1 MANQEPEIWIGYT
14 KNGRNYL
21 DKQAKALNTEQQTR
35 YLSEFYMLRFSVR
48 ERVMLRWLWCQR
60 PVIQICEVMTANAQR
75 CIFPLEV
82 HFEDIETSH
91 ALSAALLRPGLLR
104 ESGRMFHETGS
115 FDVENTEASPK
126 RKVLCIGHVVDKRYL
141 VWPLALSFAI
151 ATVVA
156 VIAGIATRSV
166 SSGAELGG
174 FIGVGVVL
182 SWSYILWLLG

>member
-1 MANQEPEIWIGYT
+1 
-14 KNGRNYL
+14 
-21 DKQAKALNTEQQTR
+21 
-35 YLSEFYMLRFSVR
+35 
-48 ERVMLRWLWCQR
+48 
-60 PVIQICEVMTANAQR
+60 
-75 CIFPLEV
+75 LEV
-82 HFEDIETSH
+82 HFENIETSH

-104 ESGRMFHETGS
+104 ESGRMFHETGW
-115 FDVENTEASPK
+115 FDVEDTEASPK

-156 VIAGIATRSV
+156 VSAGVATHSV

>member
-1 MANQEPEIWIGYT
+1 
-14 KNGRNYL
+14 
-21 DKQAKALNTEQQTR
+21 
-35 YLSEFYMLRFSVR
+35 
-48 ERVMLRWLWCQR
+48 
-60 PVIQICEVMTANAQR
+60 
-75 CIFPLEV
+75 LEV

-115 FDVENTEASPK
+115 FDVGNTEASSK
-126 RKVLCIGHVVDKRYL
+126 RKVLCIGHVVDKTYL
-141 VWPLALSFAI
+141 AWPLALSFAI

-156 VIAGIATRSV
+156 VIAGVATHSV